1 MTVLVVAAAVVERE
15 GRILVTR
22 RPPGVHLE
30 GHWEFPGGKR
40 ALGETLE
47 GCLVRELH
55 EELAVEA
62 VVGSELLAT
71 SHDYGEQ
78 RVELHFFSC
87 RIHGEPAPQ
96 LGQEMRWVARSD
108 LLALRFP
115 PADAELLA
123 LLTTRVNDPM
133 E

>member
-15 GRILVTR
+15 GRILVTKR
-22 RPPGVHLE
+22 QPGVHLE
-30 GHWEFPGGKR
+30 GHWEFPGGKC
-40 ALGETLE
+40 APGETLE
-47 GCLVRELH
+47 RCLVRELQ

-62 VVGSELLAT
+62 TIESELLAT
-71 SHDYGEQ
+71 SHDYGER

-96 LGQEMRWVARSD
+96 LGQEMRWIARHD
-108 LLALRFP
+108 LLALPFP
-115 PADAELLA
+115 PADAELIA
-123 LLTTRVNDPM
+123 LLTTRVN